1 MMRAMHRSGAY
12 HAGMRLLALL
22 ACMLLLEGVFII
34 VFAQAGSATMAVVC
48 MITFAMFLKMAN
60 GATYAIWASPTLI
73 PTQNWQIVEGTDRTG
88 TGGPVQLDCPPPA
101 ENTLYYR
108 VGYTP

>member
-1 MMRAMHRSGAY
+1 M
-12 HAGMRLLALL
+12 
-22 ACMLLLEGVFII
+22 
-34 VFAQAGSATMAVVC
+34 
-48 MITFAMFLKMAN
+48 N

-73 PTQNWQIVEGTDRTG
+73 PTQNWQIVEGTDLPG
-88 TGGPVQLDCPPPA
+88 TGGPLQLDCPPPA